1 VKPEFIPS
9 SISNS
14 DLINEYIAALR
25 TEINLTEAYKD
36 LNIWALRKLSH
47 FHKDKLF
54 ANITRDEIISFLNS
68 YRKTDTSDPLHKWI
82 GTYNIARLILMR
94 FFMLSS
100 AYIHSIVLIV
110 ISY

>member
-1 VKPEFIPS
+1 VKSEFIS
-9 SISNS
+9 KSTLNS
-14 DLINEYIAALR
+14 DLINEYVAALQ

-36 LNIWALRKLSH
+36 LNIWALRKLSQ

-54 ANITRDEIISFLNS
+54 MNITREEIVSFLNS

-94 FFMLSS
+94 FFKWLYCLSS
-100 AYIHSIVLIV
+100 
-110 ISY
+110 